1 MAIVIKEIVVKT
13 TVEQMKRLGQEVQA
27 SPEVFIS
34 PEVLER
40 LKEEIWNELERRG
53 RIESKRKER

>member
-13 TVEQMKRLGQEVQA
+13 TVEQMKRQEVQA